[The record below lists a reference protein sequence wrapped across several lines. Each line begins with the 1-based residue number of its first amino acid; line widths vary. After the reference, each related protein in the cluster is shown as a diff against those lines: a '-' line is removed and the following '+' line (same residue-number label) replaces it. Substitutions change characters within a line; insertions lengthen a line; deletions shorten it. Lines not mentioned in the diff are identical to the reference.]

1 MSVVEIEHD
10 YLVRGDSCS
19 VEAWSRT
26 RLPFQ
31 PAPHSGMKNFRDQ
44 LRRHLVAMTVP
55 DGQILKAQ
63 YASAATGF
71 CDVENVLLYNVG
83 TSAMKHLTHTGVQV
97 ERRLAEVPAPDG
109 VDPEVAANHHRYAAV
124 EPRTAPERWRPGPSL
139 FEFHNVRVHSVAK
152 VAPVWAAIRR
162 HADLP
167 HHPAPKHDHF
177 GVRIRVQA
185 PPAAHHQNFAER
197 VKVLLDA
204 VISAAH
210 CHNGDQLADVV
221 ERLVAVGVGSP
232 DEMRGNLMDDRW
244 AVLGVR
250 PLLHP
255 HGAGLQ
261 WNPADDLCVF
271 AEVLLDVNV
280 YDDGDWH
287 LSATIFPLFPAAGIS
302 GETPPTEQVAVPADD
317 AGEWDLIT
325 FALTFNAV
333 DVLGSFEEVASLA
346 AQTRSGWER
355 DGRLP
360 AHVTELRTSLYFEQ
374 RRHRH
379 LETDLSVDPFV
390 RALVQAIRKQSGG
403 FVPAIED
410 QL

>member
-1 MSVVEIEHD
+1 MSVVEMEHD
-10 YLVRGDSCS
+10 YLVRGDSTS

-26 RLPFQ
+26 RLTFQ
-31 PAPHSGMKNFRDQ
+31 PAPNSWMKSFRDQ
-44 LRRHLVAMTVP
+44 IRSHLLAMTVP
-55 DGQILKAQ
+55 DGRILRAE

-97 ERRLAEVPAPDG
+97 ERRLSEVPAPDG
-109 VDPEVAANHHRYAAV
+109 VDPQVAAHHHRYTAV
-124 EPRTAPERWRPGPSL
+124 EPGKAPERWRPGPSL
-139 FEFHNVRVHSVAK
+139 IELRNVRVHSVAK

-162 HADLP
+162 HAD
-167 HHPAPKHDHF
+167 APNRSAPTLGHF

-185 PPAAHHQNFAER
+185 PLAAHHQNFAER

-210 CHNGDQLADVV
+210 SHNGAQLDDVV
-221 ERLVAVGVGSP
+221 GRLVDAGVGSP
-232 DEMRGNLMDDRW
+232 DEMRGYLLDDRW
-244 AVLGVR
+244 AVLGKR

-255 HGAGLQ
+255 HGAGVQ

-271 AEVLLDVNV
+271 AEVLLDENV
-280 YDDGDWH
+280 HGDSDWR
-287 LSATIFPLFPAAGIS
+287 LSAEMFSLFPASVS
-302 GETPPTEQVAVPADD
+302 GGESPPVEKVAVPADG
-317 AGEWDLIT
+317 AGERDLIA

-333 DVLGSFEEVASLA
+333 DVLGSPDAVASLA

-360 AHVTELRTSLYFEQ
+360 AEVTELRTSLYFEQ

-379 LETDLSVDPFV
+379 LETDLSLDHFV
-390 RALVQAIRKQSGG
+390 RALMRAIREGSNG
-403 FVPAIED
+403 FVTAVGD
-410 QL
+410 QP